1 MPEADDEFIGYFN
14 KCQGRVKEK
23 MTPAEALDG
32 MRQAMSDLAEQD
44 EKYRADFANYLRRRL
59 KFIAKSPKKKVIP
72 DEAKM
77 LKFLLDIL
85 HFMEIQGN

>member
-1 MPEADDEFIGYFN
+1 
-14 KCQGRVKEK
+14 

-59 KFIAKSPKKKVIP
+59 KFIAKYPKKKVIP